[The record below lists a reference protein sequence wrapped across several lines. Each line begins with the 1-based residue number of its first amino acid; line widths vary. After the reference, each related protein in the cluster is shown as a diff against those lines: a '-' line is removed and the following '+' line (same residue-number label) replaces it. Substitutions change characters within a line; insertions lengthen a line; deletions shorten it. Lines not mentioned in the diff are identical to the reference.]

1 MRDAHE
7 RRGCTRQE
15 GLALLMSMPMRR
27 VVPALAAWLVA
38 SVAPAHAD
46 TERYAV
52 VIGDNRGA
60 SDEQPL
66 RYAESD
72 AQRFADLLGDI
83 GGVPGENQ
91 IVLRGK
97 TADEVRRAV
106 IVTNER
112 IRMALRPAADAVLFV
127 YYSGHGD
134 ADALHLGDTAL
145 PLRELEALVRGSP
158 AAVRVLVIDACRS
171 GSITHV
177 KGGRPAPPLVLATA
191 APLLGEGMIVLTA
204 STLTEDA
211 QESDPLGGSFFTH
224 YLLSGLRGAADD
236 NGDRVVTVAE
246 AFSYA
251 RDQTVIASS
260 RTLAGTQHP
269 TFHYDL
275 RGRADLPLADLGN
288 ATGHGT
294 LTLPA
299 GATWLV
305 VRAGSLPGV
314 VGEIA
319 ADAQRRTLSLP
330 PGTYAVHGRARDALL
345 EGTVTVAAGRDT
357 AVDPDQLDRTMY
369 ASLVRKGKGELLAGV
384 SGPFIGYA
392 SFRNGPDNALQGA
405 VAGWTW
411 VRPGIT
417 LSPRISAT
425 LFGPARLVTTDLRA
439 TRTWDLGR
447 LSIDL
452 GFAAGG
458 GMVYRR
464 VVYYVPVGLPFESFG
479 YVDRGVHATVHVDA
493 TAGASLPLSGRTY
506 LGAEFTV
513 QNHFV
518 FNVRSTSVALVTA
531 NLLCGIW
538 L

>member
-1 MRDAHE
+1 
-7 RRGCTRQE
+7 
-15 GLALLMSMPMRR
+15 MSMPMRL
-27 VVPALAAWLVA
+27 VVPALAVWLVA
-38 SVAPAHAD
+38 SVVPAHAD

-66 RYAESD
+66 RFAESD
-72 AQRFADLLGDI
+72 AQRFADLLGDV

-91 IVLRGK
+91 VVLRGK
-97 TADEVRRAV
+97 SADQVRRAL
-106 IVTNER
+106 IATNEH
-112 IRMALRPAADAVLFV
+112 IRMASRPAADAVLLV

-134 ADALHLGDTAL
+134 ADALHLGDTTL

-158 AAVRVLVIDACRS
+158 AAVRVLVIDSCRS

-204 STLTEDA
+204 STLSEDA

-236 NGDRVVTVAE
+236 NGDRVVTVGE
-246 AFSYA
+246 AVGYA
-251 RDQTVIASS
+251 RDHTIIASS

-288 ATGHGT
+288 ATSHGT
-294 LTLPA
+294 LSLPA

-305 VRAGSLPGV
+305 LRTGSSPGV

-319 ADAQRRTLSLP
+319 ADARRRTLSLQ
-330 PGTYAVHGRARDALL
+330 PGIYAVRGRARDALL
-345 EGTVTVAAGRDT
+345 EGTATVAASRDT
-357 AVDPDQLDRTMY
+357 AVDSDQLDRTVY
-369 ASLVRKGKGELLAGV
+369 ASLVRKGKGEILAGV
-384 SGPFIGYA
+384 SGPFAGYTVQTGIPA
-392 SFRNGPDNALQGA
+392 VGPRSRFHGV

-411 VRPGIT
+411 VRPNIT
-417 LSPRISAT
+417 LSPRISAALRRGSDVLT
-425 LFGPARLVTTDLRA
+425 GRHYDQLITVDLRV
-439 TRTWDLGR
+439 TWAGELR
-447 LSIDL
+447 WCAIDL
-452 GFAAGG
+452 GFAVGG
-458 GMVYRR
+458 GQLR
-464 VVYYVPVGLPFESFG
+464 LPALALPQPLEM
-479 YVDRGVHATVHVDA
+479 RHAEGHVDA
-493 TAGASLPLSGRTY
+493 TMGVSLPLWGRTY
-506 LGAEFTV
+506 LGAELAAQIHHIFG
-513 QNHFV
+513 NPDAGAF
-518 FNVRSTSVALVTA
+518 RPTA
-531 NLLCGIW
+531 TQTTMQTTTINLLGGVW

>member
-1 MRDAHE
+1 
-7 RRGCTRQE
+7 
-15 GLALLMSMPMRR
+15 MSMPVRL
-27 VVPALAAWLVA
+27 VVPALAVWLVA

-72 AQRFADLLGDI
+72 AQRFADLLGDV
-83 GGVPGENQ
+83 GGVPAENQ
-91 IVLRGK
+91 VVLRGK
-97 TADEVRRAV
+97 SADQVRRAL
-106 IVTNER
+106 IATNER
-112 IRMALRPAADAVLFV
+112 IRMAPRPAADAVLLV

-171 GSITHV
+171 GSITRV

-191 APLLGEGMIVLTA
+191 APLLGEGLIVLTA

-211 QESDPLGGSFFTH
+211 QESDLLGGSFFTH
-224 YLLSGLRGAADD
+224 YLLSGLHGAADD

-246 AFSYA
+246 AFGYA
-251 RDQTVIASS
+251 RDQTIIASS

-294 LTLPA
+294 LTLPT

-305 VRAGSLPGV
+305 VRTGSSPGV

-319 ADAQRRTLSLP
+319 ADARRRTLSLQ
-330 PGTYAVHGRARDALL
+330 PGTYAVRGRARDALL
-345 EGTVTVAAGRDT
+345 EGTATVAAGRDT
-357 AVDPDQLDRTMY
+357 AVDPGRLDRTVY
-369 ASLVRKGKGELLAGV
+369 ASLVRKGKGEILAGV
-384 SGPFIGYA
+384 SGPFAGYT
-392 SFRNGPDNALQGA
+392 SFRYGFDNALFRGA

-411 VRPGIT
+411 VRPNIT

-425 LFGPARLVTTDLRA
+425 LSNRFGLEQTVVMADLRV
-439 TRTWDLGR
+439 TRAWELR
-447 LSIDL
+447 RCAIDL
-452 GFAAGG
+452 GFAVGG
-458 GMVYRR
+458 GRIHGLSRNFRIHDEAYEFAYR
-464 VVYYVPVGLPFESFG
+464 E
-479 YVDRGVHATVHVDA
+479 VHVDA
-493 TAGASLPLSGRTY
+493 SLGVGLPLWGRSY
-506 LGAEFTV
+506 LGAELAV
-513 QNHFV
+513 QTGFV
-518 FNVRSTSVALVTA
+518 FGFTSTLPSAVPELSTWPQTVIAI
-531 NLLCGIW
+531 NLLGGVW

>member
-1 MRDAHE
+1 
-7 RRGCTRQE
+7 
-15 GLALLMSMPMRR
+15 MSMLDRR
-27 VVPALAAWLVA
+27 IGVALAVWLVA

-66 RYAESD
+66 RFAESD
-72 AQRFADLLGDI
+72 AQRFADLLADI

-91 IVLRGK
+91 VVLRGNS
-97 TADEVRRAV
+97 ADQVRRAL
-106 IVTNER
+106 IATNER
-112 IRMALRPAADAVLFV
+112 IRTAPRSAADAVLLV

-158 AAVRVLVIDACRS
+158 AAVRILVIDSCRS
-171 GSITHV
+171 GSITRV
-177 KGGRPAPPLVLATA
+177 KGGRPAPPLVLATT

-204 STLTEDA
+204 STLSEDA

-246 AFSYA
+246 AFGYA
-251 RDQTVIASS
+251 RDQTIIASS

-294 LTLPA
+294 LTLPT
-299 GATWLV
+299 GASWLV
-305 VRAGSLPGV
+305 VRTGSSPGV

-319 ADAQRRTLSLP
+319 TDARRRTLSLS
-330 PGTYAVHGRARDALL
+330 PGTYAVRGRAHDALL
-345 EGTVTVAAGRDT
+345 EGTATVAAGRDT
-357 AVDPDQLDRTMY
+357 AVDPGQLDHTMY
-369 ASLVRKGKGELLAGV
+369 ASLVRKGKGETLAGV
-384 SGPFIGYA
+384 SGPFAGSTIQIDVPAVGYPV
-392 SFRNGPDNALQGA
+392 RKGV
-405 VAGWTW
+405 VAGWIW
-411 VRPGIT
+411 VRPNLT
-417 LSPRISAT
+417 LSPRIAYA
-425 LFGPARLVTTDLRA
+425 LRRDPFGLGDDQHITADLRA
-439 TRTWDLGR
+439 TWAGELRGCA
-447 LSIDL
+447 IDF
-452 GFAAGG
+452 GFAVGG
-458 GMVYRR
+458 GR
-464 VVYYVPVGLPFESFG
+464 VDLIPAFSLGPGPGEFQRHAEAHIAATM
-479 YVDRGVHATVHVDA
+479 GV
-493 TAGASLPLSGRTY
+493 SLPLWGRTY
-506 LGAEFTV
+506 LGAELAVQIHHIFGDLTNTV
-513 QNHFV
+513 GVPENG
-518 FNVRSTSVALVTA
+518 RATTI
-531 NLLCGIW
+531 NLLVGVW

>member
-1 MRDAHE
+1 
-7 RRGCTRQE
+7 
-15 GLALLMSMPMRR
+15 MSMPMRL

-83 GGVPGENQ
+83 GGVPGENLV
-91 IVLRGK
+91 VLRGK
-97 TADEVRRAV
+97 TADEARRAV
-106 IVTNER
+106 IATNER
-112 IRMALRPAADAVLFV
+112 IRTAPRSAADAVLLV

-158 AAVRVLVIDACRS
+158 AAVRVLVIDSCRS
-171 GSITHV
+171 GSITRV

-236 NGDRVVTVAE
+236 NGDRVVTLGE
-246 AFSYA
+246 AFGYA
-251 RDQTVIASS
+251 RDQTIIASS

-305 VRAGSLPGV
+305 LRTGSSPGV

-319 ADAQRRTLSLP
+319 ADAWRRTLSLQ
-330 PGTYAVHGRARDALL
+330 PGTYAVRGRARDALL
-345 EGTVTVAAGRDT
+345 EGTATVAAGRDT
-357 AVDPDQLDRTMY
+357 AVGPDQLDRTMY
-369 ASLVRKGKGELLAGV
+369 ASLVRKGKGETLAGV
-384 SGPFIGYA
+384 SGPFAGYNVQT
-392 SFRNGPDNALQGA
+392 FGFKGPVRKGV

-411 VRPGIT
+411 VRPNIT
-417 LSPRISAT
+417 LSPRISAAFLST
-425 LFGPARLVTTDLRA
+425 PDIERFVTVDLRVTGA
-439 TRTWDLGR
+439 WEFRRCALDFGVAIGAGR
-447 LSIDL
+447 IRFFDQSHT
-452 GFAAGG
+452 AG
-458 GMVYRR
+458 
-464 VVYYVPVGLPFESFG
+464 
-479 YVDRGVHATVHVDA
+479 HIDA
-493 TAGASLPLSGRTY
+493 TLGASLPVWGRTY
-506 LGAEFTV
+506 LGAELASQVHVPPFVTGIFTL
-513 QNHFV
+513 H
-518 FNVRSTSVALVTA
+518 
-531 NLLCGIW
+531 LLGGVW

>member
-1 MRDAHE
+1 
-7 RRGCTRQE
+7 
-15 GLALLMSMPMRR
+15 MSMPVR
-27 VVPALAAWLVA
+27 LAVLTLAVWLVA
-38 SVAPAHAD
+38 SAAPAHAD
-46 TERYAV
+46 TERFAV
-52 VIGDNRGA
+52 VIGNNRGA

-72 AQRFADLLGDI
+72 AQRLADLLGDI

-91 IVLRGK
+91 VVLRGR
-97 TADEVRRAV
+97 TADQVRRAL
-106 IVTNER
+106 IATNER
-112 IRMALRPAADAVLFV
+112 IRTSVRPAADAMLVV

-134 ADALHLGDTAL
+134 ADALHLGDSAL
-145 PLRELEALVRGSP
+145 PLRDLESLVRDSP
-158 AAVRVLVIDACRS
+158 AAVRVLIIDACRS
-171 GSITHV
+171 GSITRV
-177 KGGRPAPPLVLATA
+177 KGGRPAPPLMLATA

-236 NGDRVVTVAE
+236 NADRVVTVAE
-246 AFSYA
+246 AFRYA

-275 RGRADLPLADLGN
+275 RGRVDLPLADLGN
-288 ATGHGT
+288 APGHGT
-294 LTLPA
+294 LTLPT

-305 VRAGSLPGV
+305 VHTGSSPGV

-319 ADAQRRTLSLP
+319 ADARRRTLSLQ
-330 PGTYAVHGRARDALL
+330 PGTYAVHGRPPDALL
-345 EGTVTVAAGRDT
+345 EGTVAVAAGRDT
-357 AVDPDQLDRTMY
+357 AVDPGQLDRTTY
-369 ASLVRKGKGELLAGV
+369 AQLVRKGKGELLAGV
-384 SGPFIGYA
+384 SGPFAGYTA
-392 SFRNGPDNALQGA
+392 QTLALYRQPMALLGA

-411 VRPGIT
+411 VRPSIT
-417 LSPRISAT
+417 LSPRISAA
-425 LFGPARLVTTDLRA
+425 LFGPAWLVTADLRA

-458 GMVYRR
+458 GMMYWKDGF
-464 VVYYVPVGLPFESFG
+464 YDLFGLDPAIAPAKPVF
-479 YVDRGVHATVHVDA
+479 HADA
-493 TAGASLPLSGRTY
+493 TAGVSLPLRGRTY
-506 LGAEFTV
+506 LGAEFAV
-513 QNHFV
+513 QTHDLLFDSELG
-518 FNVRSTSVALVTA
+518 FNPVLLTL
-531 NLLCGIW
+531 NLLCGTW